1 MPIGLYV
8 GVALTREDAFAP
20 VNRASIAG
28 FTIIT
33 AGLLLGLVM
42 AWLGAQRFISRPIGK
57 LMAAASQWSRG
68 NFGARA
74 DVGKGSS
81 ELAELGRTFDSMA
94 ALLQRQQEDNAVLLA
109 SLENRVE
116 ERTHTLALAQAEL
129 AARADELEAKNRDL
143 SSEMRR
149 REQAEEVLRHVQK
162 IDALGQLTGGIAHDF
177 NNILHVIL
185 GNLKIVERRL
195 NVGES
200 DARSLGRPIQFA
212 TRAAEQAAAL
222 IRKLLAFGRR
232 QPLDPKPLDVNK
244 LITGMS
250 DMLHRTLGEAIDLEI
265 VLGARLWQ
273 TLADANELENAILN
287 LAVNSRDAMP
297 AGGKLTIET
306 TNSYLDE
313 TYALTEESVQPGQ
326 YLLIAVTDTGKGMSP
341 ATIEK
346 AFDPFFTT
354 KETGH
359 GTGLGLSQVYG
370 FIKQSGGH
378 IKIYSEEGNGTT
390 IKLYLPRLVASPE
403 VVEEK
408 LIPDAAP
415 ARGHAEVVL
424 VVEDHTDARNLAI
437 DGLRELGYEVIDA
450 ADGQAA
456 LRAIASRPDISLLFT
471 DVGLPGGLDGRQLA
485 EQARQR
491 RPDLKVL
498 YTTGY
503 ARNAIVHQGRL
514 DPGVELI
521 VKPFT
526 HAEFAARIRDVLGR

>member
-1 MPIGLYV
+1 
-8 GVALTREDAFAP
+8 
-20 VNRASIAG
+20 
-28 FTIIT
+28 
-33 AGLLLGLVM
+33 
-42 AWLGAQRFISRPIGK
+42 
-57 LMAAASQWSRG
+57 
-68 NFGARA
+68 
-74 DVGKGSS
+74 
-81 ELAELGRTFDSMA
+81 
-94 ALLQRQQEDNAVLLA
+94 
-109 SLENRVE
+109 
-116 ERTHTLALAQAEL
+116 
-129 AARADELEAKNRDL
+129 
-143 SSEMRR
+143 MRR

-185 GNLKIVERRL
+185 GNLEIVERRL

-313 TYALTEESVQPGQ
+313 TYAVTEESVQPGQ

-354 KETGH
+354 KEMGQ

-390 IKLYLPRLVASPE
+390 IKLYLPRLVASSE

-408 LIPDAAP
+408 VIAEGAP

-437 DGLRELGYEVIDA
+437 YGLRELGYEVIDA

-485 EQARQR
+485 EEARQR

-526 HAEFAARIRDVLGR
+526 HAELAARIRDVLGR